1 MSRAGRRGLTVAGA
15 GVWVVAGGIA
25 RTAVSDC
32 CNASITN
39 IRCATLATMWC
50 CSARGGMRTTVGAV
64 GKWDVEQL
72 GVVGGLLHTGAD
84 GVLGWWAFEFDH
96 RSVLPRGWLVRDRNV
111 AAAVGAEN
119 ALLGGAEGAAAVAGE
134 GGVGG
139 AGSGS
144 ARTQSGRSSLGV
156 CGATSGAMAGNRGR
170 RSSGS

>member
-1 MSRAGRRGLTVAGA
+1 
-15 GVWVVAGGIA
+15 
-25 RTAVSDC
+25 
-32 CNASITN
+32 
-39 IRCATLATMWC
+39 
-50 CSARGGMRTTVGAV
+50 MRTTVGTV

-96 RSVLPRGWLVRDRNV
+96 RSVLRRGWLVRDRNI

-139 AGSGS
+139 AFHLKGLHPRKKIEELRGQRVGVEAGGRKGEQELVRGLERGEATVLGLLLDEEAAWGGGREHH
-144 ARTQSGRSSLGV
+144 ARELLQAWT
-156 CGATSGAMAGNRGR
+156 
-170 RSSGS
+170 

>member
-1 MSRAGRRGLTVAGA
+1 
-15 GVWVVAGGIA
+15 
-25 RTAVSDC
+25 
-32 CNASITN
+32 
-39 IRCATLATMWC
+39 
-50 CSARGGMRTTVGAV
+50 MRTTVGTV

-96 RSVLPRGWLVRDRNV
+96 RSVLRRGWLVRDRNI

-139 AGSGS
+139 AFHP
-144 ARTQSGRSSLGV
+144 RFRS
-156 CGATSGAMAGNRGR
+156 
-170 RSSGS
+170 